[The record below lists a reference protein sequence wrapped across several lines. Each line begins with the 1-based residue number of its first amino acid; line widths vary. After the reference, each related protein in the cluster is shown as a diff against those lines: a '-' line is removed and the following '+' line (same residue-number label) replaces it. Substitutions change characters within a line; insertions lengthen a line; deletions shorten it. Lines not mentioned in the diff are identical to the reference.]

1 MSDWCTIESDPGVF
15 SSLIES
21 FGVANA
27 QLTELYSLDDDSLR
41 SLTASH
47 GKVHGL
53 VFLFKWQGHSSNQS
67 EEILD
72 GSASSIGTGMA
83 VSEEDIPEDLFFA
96 RQMITNACATQA
108 LLAIL
113 LNAQSVDAIDGDG
126 TDSSSTLVLGET
138 LSSLKSFTTS
148 FPPDLK
154 GEAIGASDEIRNVHN
169 SFARRET
176 FLMDDSKQRVATKD
190 DDVFHFIAYVP
201 HSNGTV
207 YELDGLQPGPI
218 SVGTYTPI
226 STSSSSDTV
235 TDTDHPWL
243 TVARTAIQTR
253 IQKYSTSEIKFNLMA
268 LTQDKRTF
276 LQSKI
281 KSLKEDDE
289 TMGILNLQLME
300 EEELRKQW
308 KDENERRRHNYLPFC
323 MELIK
328 ALAKSGNLQG
338 FTTKAKG
345 NAAASRLRRM
355 G

>member
-1 MSDWCTIESDPGVF
+1 MES
-15 SSLIES
+15 LY
-21 FGVANA
+21 
-27 QLTELYSLDDDSLR
+27 LT
-41 SLTASH
+41 
-47 GKVHGL
+47 
-53 VFLFKWQGHSSNQS
+53 
-67 EEILD
+67 
-72 GSASSIGTGMA
+72 
-83 VSEEDIPEDLFFA
+83 
-96 RQMITNACATQA
+96 
-108 LLAIL
+108 LLHY
-113 LNAQSVDAIDGDG
+113 D
-126 TDSSSTLVLGET
+126 
-138 LSSLKSFTTS
+138 TT
-148 FPPDLK
+148 
-154 GEAIGASDEIRNVHN
+154 
-169 SFARRET
+169 
-176 FLMDDSKQRVATKD
+176 
-190 DDVFHFIAYVP
+190 VP

>member
-190 DDVFHFIAYVP
+190 DDVFHFIAYGEYCFVVCCIVSLWN
-201 HSNGTV
+201 HCTSLSFTMI
-207 YELDGLQPGPI
+207 LQFHTAMAQFMNLTDCSQVLSPLEHTHQYLHHHHPI
-218 SVGTYTPI
+218 
-226 STSSSSDTV
+226 
-235 TDTDHPWL
+235 
-243 TVARTAIQTR
+243 Q
-253 IQKYSTSEIKFNLMA
+253 
-268 LTQDKRTF
+268 
-276 LQSKI
+276 
-281 KSLKEDDE
+281 
-289 TMGILNLQLME
+289 
-300 EEELRKQW
+300 
-308 KDENERRRHNYLPFC
+308 
-323 MELIK
+323 
-328 ALAKSGNLQG
+328 
-338 FTTKAKG
+338 
-345 NAAASRLRRM
+345 
-355 G
+355 